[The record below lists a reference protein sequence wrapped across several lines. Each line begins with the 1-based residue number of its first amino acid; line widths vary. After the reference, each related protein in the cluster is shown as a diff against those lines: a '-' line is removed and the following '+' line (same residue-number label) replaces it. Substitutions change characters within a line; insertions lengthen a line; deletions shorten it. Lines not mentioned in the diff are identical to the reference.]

1 MNAEEGEEEKI
12 GLEAAEAAEDRAETR
27 TKLKNIWDC
36 AQEFFIPDYGDTK
49 GLSTHEQSQGRVPQE
64 DDLF

>member
-12 GLEAAEAAEDRAETR
+12 GLEAADAAEDRSETR
-27 TKLKNIWDC
+27 TKLKNIWDTT
-36 AQEFFIPDYGDTK
+36 QEFFLPEYGDT
-49 GLSTHEQSQGRVPQE
+49 GGASAHERNQGRVPQE